1 MRFPNIMLENP
12 YFSII
17 SIHLKKTRILVKKH
31 DYVSII
37 EAIMNDDDHKT
48 T

>member
-1 MRFPNIMLENP
+1 MLENP

-17 SIHLKKTRILVKKH
+17 SIHLKKNESLVKKH
-31 DYVSII
+31 VYVSII
-37 EAIMNDDDHKT
+37 EAIMNDDDNKT